1 MKPILVGVKNVLLW
15 SYGRG
20 TWQYDALCLG
30 IILAVFLVPSR
41 YFGDRDRTKPGQAN
55 EIQQDASKAGE
66 NYTVIEFGEL
76 TSFLER
82 QGRTDLSQS
91 PKEAI
96 PLYLR
101 DKLKRDVTLVEFKP
115 LMISNGKPAYK
126 VSFK

>member
-1 MKPILVGVKNVLLW
+1 MKPILVGIKNVLLW
-15 SYGRG
+15 SYARG

-41 YFGDRDRTKPGQAN
+41 YFGDRDRAKPGQAN
-55 EIQQDASKAGE
+55 EIRQDASKAGE
-66 NYTVIEFGEL
+66 NYTVIGFDEL
-76 TSFLER
+76 TNFLQR

-91 PKEAI
+91 PAEAI

-101 DKLKRDVTLVEFKP
+101 DKLKREVTLVEFKP

>member
-1 MKPILVGVKNVLLW
+1 MKSILVGIKNVLLW
-15 SYGRG
+15 SYARG
-20 TWQYDALCLG
+20 TWQYDLLCLA

-55 EIQQDASKAGE
+55 EIRQGASNAGE

-76 TSFLER
+76 TSFLES

-91 PKEAI
+91 PAEAI
-96 PLYLR
+96 PLFLQY
-101 DKLKRDVTLVEFKP
+101 KLKRDVTLVEFKP

-126 VSFK
+126 VLFK